1 MPFTNLRDGMPF
13 TNAPGRR
20 VNLQPL
26 SLLATRCLGHPLLR
40 FALPGRLPI
49 ASIGVPVAAVDCG
62 VVVVTF
68 VPFSSG

>member
-1 MPFTNLRDGMPF
+1 MPF